1 MAETEYRL
9 NGGVAIEVYDLFVKL
24 FWIEDIGNSARKAFK
39 NNLLNEYKGRLIID
53 FRRKGGAI
61 VMCDMVCV
69 LQDEVDFEQFKT
81 ELVSDHERTR
91 NGTATWKGNQNNQ
104 VVLKS
109 AVGGEL
115 SVTFYSRQRKIMAQA
130 NPEPLFQFVKYFAN
144 TMNSM
149 QGSLFTPASIVTA
162 SEQPDI
168 VSSDMQLSQEIPIDN
183 WDEAVEDAS
192 DIAVSN
198 QQDTH
203 DEDATDSELARL
215 AKIEKATME
224 TNEIIQRSTFADF
237 QKITFQELRDI
248 KENQKEILLHL
259 PSIKELT
266 TRMNELEKS
275 FKSKTAHL
283 SERVL
288 LIEEERKNTNS
299 SLKDAHENNRAYKAS
314 VNKLRADIIGL
325 QDELS
330 NIRADVTNK
339 HDASH
344 NCDSETIAVELK
356 KMQDSFSNHVSQQ
369 ERAHALIREELR
381 ELNSAS
387 QISAAAPAPMV
398 HPPVSEPTKRP
409 IIARP
414 SPDTVD
420 YVFNS
425 EVIFVHDSNGEKVR
439 ADILHHRTSVQKV
452 LAYTVPEAI
461 EIFSRAT
468 FASVPRKIMLHIITN
483 DVEIAT
489 NATQIEGKF
498 TELLELLRVRCPD
511 SEIFF
516 SSVLPRR
523 DLTKR
528 PHQMN
533 LILERIAASRPG
545 CHMIVHNNISA
556 EMLSDK
562 KHLNK
567 TGFFLFLANI
577 RFVMFGKN
585 SVMFRDFGSPN
596 SI

>member
-1 MAETEYRL
+1 MAETVYRL

-130 NPEPLFQFVKYFAN
+130 NREPLFQFVKYFAN

-192 DIAVSN
+192 DIAASN

-275 FKSKTAHL
+275 LKSKTAHL

-314 VNKLRADIIGL
+314 VNKLRVDIIGL

-330 NIRADVTNK
+330 NIRADVMNK
-339 HDASH
+339 PDASH

-369 ERAHALIREELR
+369 EQAHALIREELR
-381 ELNSAS
+381 E
-387 QISAAAPAPMV
+387 
-398 HPPVSEPTKRP
+398 
-409 IIARP
+409 
-414 SPDTVD
+414 
-420 YVFNS
+420 FNS
-425 EVIFVHDSNGEKVR
+425 DFVI
-439 ADILHHRTSVQKV
+439 
-452 LAYTVPEAI
+452 
-461 EIFSRAT
+461 
-468 FASVPRKIMLHIITN
+468 
-483 DVEIAT
+483 
-489 NATQIEGKF
+489 
-498 TELLELLRVRCPD
+498 
-511 SEIFF
+511 
-516 SSVLPRR
+516 
-523 DLTKR
+523 
-528 PHQMN
+528 
-533 LILERIAASRPG
+533 
-545 CHMIVHNNISA
+545 
-556 EMLSDK
+556 
-562 KHLNK
+562 
-567 TGFFLFLANI
+567 
-577 RFVMFGKN
+577 
-585 SVMFRDFGSPN
+585 
-596 SI
+596 